1 MSGSGPAEHR
11 RSGSLPRSRV
21 KNLSSIDPVAGHQ
34 AEGQV
39 ELPPA
44 LFSRTSS
51 PASPLYNRDLSQSS
65 VFPVN
70 SNKKEHKRTGSLP
83 RSRAR
88 ILGGNQQPKGGNVGS
103 RAQSQPPQF
112 HRNGAP
118 PPLRLPDRQFDV
130 TVRSRDNHLLEG
142 SSFQP
147 SYSYR
152 NNRSFFDNS
161 AGDRDII
168 DSRQTELPRS
178 APYWSTSTRHFF

>member
-1 MSGSGPAEHR
+1 M
-11 RSGSLPRSRV
+11 
-21 KNLSSIDPVAGHQ
+21 
-34 AEGQV
+34 

-51 PASPLYNRDLSQSS
+51 PVSPLYNRDLSQSS
-65 VFPVN
+65 VFPVHV
-70 SNKKEHKRTGSLP
+70 NKAEHKRTGSLP

-88 ILGGNQQPKGGNVGS
+88 ILGGNQPAKSKSGNVGS

-118 PPLRLPDRQFDV
+118 PPLLLPDRQFDV

-152 NNRSFFDNS
+152 NNRSFFDVGV
-161 AGDRDII
+161 GDRDTL
-168 DSRQTELPRS
+168 DSRQTKSPRS
-178 APYWSTSTRHFF
+178 APYWSTSARHFF